1 MTITRIGEMKAKNGQ
16 EDDLRVF
23 FETVVMPALGTATGM
38 QSYHLLQNQADPT
51 RFIFIELWDSI
62 EAHQASA
69 RAIDPRQIENVMK
82 LLASPPLGEY
92 FSDNG
97 VA

>member
-1 MTITRIGEMKAKNGQ
+1 MTVTRIGEMKARQGQ
-16 EDDLRVF
+16 EAALRAF
-23 FETVVMPALGTATGM
+23 FDTIIVPAV
-38 QSYHLLQNQADPT
+38 QSSPGIQSCHLLQNQDEPT
-51 RFIFIELWDSI
+51 RFIFIEVWDSI

-69 RAIDPRQIENVMK
+69 KNIDPNQIDRVMK
-82 LLASPPLGEY
+82 LLADTPRGEY